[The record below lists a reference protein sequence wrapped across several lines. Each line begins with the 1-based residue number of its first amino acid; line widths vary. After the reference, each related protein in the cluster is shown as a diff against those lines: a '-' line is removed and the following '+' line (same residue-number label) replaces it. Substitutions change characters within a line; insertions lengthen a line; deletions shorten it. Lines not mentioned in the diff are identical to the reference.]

1 MLQIEENAVPLPDNF
16 QWGKEWR
23 AVRIWKE
30 KRDDGDHLFAF
41 CIRYYG
47 PNDFGRKKSE
57 EIWIGREI
65 KYIAEREWDLD
76 KKSKT
81 FGERIAKDAETV
93 TEEIWDEKLG
103 KYVSVETPIN
113 ATKEYDYKHKANDPD
128 LIKNYKTLVGRLP
141 AGRKTQL
148 LFVYDGGSRNV
159 TMENPDDFWNHS
171 VDELMAI
178 ESKKDSIFATQGDKQ
193 KSKTDSEVEV
203 QERPATPPRQPK
215 GKTDNAPK

>member
-30 KRDDGDHLFAF
+30 LRDDGDFIYAF

-47 PNDFGRKKSE
+47 PNDYGRKKAD

-65 KYIAEREWDLD
+65 KYISERDWDNNP
-76 KKSKT
+76 KSKT
-81 FGERIAKDAETV
+81 YGQRVAKDAETV

-103 KYVSVETPIN
+103 KYVPVETAIN
-113 ATKEYDYKHKANDPD
+113 AIKEYDYKHKANDPD
-128 LIKNYKTLVGRLP
+128 LVAQYKTLVGRLP

-148 LFVYDGGSRNV
+148 LFVYDSGGRTVNID
-159 TMENPDDFWNHS
+159 NPDDFWNHTVS
-171 VDELMAI
+171 ELMAI
-178 ESKKDSIFATQGDKQ
+178 ESKKDSIFASTADKQ
-193 KSKTDSEVEV
+193 KTKTDTEIEV

-215 GKTDNAPK
+215 GTK